1 MTTTNIWR
9 NTSGYCFRTV
19 LREGGLQ
26 SSKRQVTISIVSCPR
41 CPAPDVLPQVSS
53 PRCPAP
59 GDLPQVSCPRCPTPD
74 VLSQVSCPRCPAPG
88 VLPQVSC
95 YRWLMTQ
102 MLYRDLQTLPL
113 HLKHDFRHKNT
124 AFSKVSP
131 QEDGQQVNFQKPSL
145 ANSQAVLNVLEMFLV
160 EAAGR

>member
-1 MTTTNIWR
+1 
-9 NTSGYCFRTV
+9 
-19 LREGGLQ
+19 
-26 SSKRQVTISIVSCPR
+26 
-41 CPAPDVLPQVSS
+41 
-53 PRCPAP
+53 
-59 GDLPQVSCPRCPTPD
+59 
-74 VLSQVSCPRCPAPG
+74 
-88 VLPQVSC
+88 
-95 YRWLMTQ
+95 MTQ
-102 MLYRDLQTLPL
+102 MLYREAKLPGMDLQTLPL